1 LQSILFRAGVS
12 GNDALLAELWEH
24 GTTGVLEEGNALRAF
39 FDDDADLGAL
49 LHAHADQIEERRHEE
64 PVDLQHFERDGWEG
78 ILVGERFFVS
88 PPWIA
93 GPLPPG
99 RVHLAID
106 TSLAFGTGRHESTQL
121 ALEALETYL
130 TPGATV
136 VDVGCGS
143 GILSLAAALL
153 GAGRV
158 ISCDLDPHAVASTRA
173 RLPSPVFQGSA
184 DALRSASADLV
195 LANITPRVLD
205 ALAYD
210 LNRITKP
217 DGLLVLA
224 GFLRD
229 NPPRHWNPQHT
240 RERGDWMLW
249 TCRPDTSQP
258 PPARP
263 YEPDSNWW

>member
-1 LQSILFRAGVS
+1 MQSILFRAGVS
-12 GNDALLAELWEH
+12 GDDALLADLWEH
-24 GTTGVLEEGNALRAF
+24 GTTGVLEEEGGLRAF
-39 FDDDADLGAL
+39 FDDDADLGVL
-49 LHAHADQIEERRHEE
+49 LNAYAAEIEERRHEE
-64 PVDLQHFERDGWEG
+64 PVDLQQFERDGWEG

-210 LNRITKP
+210 LDRITKP
-217 DGLLVLA
+217 DGLLILA

-229 NPPRHWNPQHT
+229 NPPRYWKPQHT
-240 RERGDWMLW
+240 RERGDWILW
-249 TCRPDTSQP
+249 ICRPDTFQAAPETPYQP
-258 PPARP
+258 DP
-263 YEPDSNWW
+263 NWW